1 MTRSRTSL
9 DGVVAIV
16 TGAAGGVGRA
26 CVELFAERG
35 ESVLAGDIDPKVAE
49 LEQFGDRVLADGGY
63 AAR

>member
-9 DGVVAIV
+9 DGLVAIV

-35 ESVLAGDIDPKVAE
+35 ASVLAEHIYPKVAQ
-49 LEQFGDRVLADGGY
+49 LQQLGDRVLADGGY
-63 AAR
+63 TAR